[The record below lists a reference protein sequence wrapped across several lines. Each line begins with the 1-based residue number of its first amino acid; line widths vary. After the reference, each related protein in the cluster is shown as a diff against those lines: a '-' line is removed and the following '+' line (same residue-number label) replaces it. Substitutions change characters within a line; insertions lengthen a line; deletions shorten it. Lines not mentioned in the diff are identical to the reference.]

1 MGYRVECLRSH
12 RSLLQPLL
20 AFIAI
25 AIVNFIVTSSL
36 PSPLTVQAALPG
48 KMIRP
53 TNLPSKEDDA
63 VYPATE
69 ENNRQ
74 GPETPDRWYMC
85 THATITQSW

>member
-36 PSPLTVQAALPG
+36 PSPLTVHAALPL
-48 KMIRP
+48 R
-53 TNLPSKEDDA
+53 
-63 VYPATE
+63 
-69 ENNRQ
+69 
-74 GPETPDRWYMC
+74 
-85 THATITQSW
+85 